1 MFKKY
6 LAFAAMLFAAFF
18 TTKANTEPLEIWIY
32 AERTP
37 TNAAGNTYSYDVVTS
52 DDIEKVSSVDIL
64 SSGPKGQMS
73 SLYIRGS
80 DSDQSLITLN
90 GISIKDHSSPTGT
103 DDLGQHNFTGIN
115 SVEIYKGPMSSL
127 YGANAAGGVVNLV
140 SDVTHESY
148 IGTGTGSNNLF
159 TKEAQ
164 LSGNEGHLS
173 YTLSFEGEQTD
184 SISVY
189 PNGEETDPFESENY
203 NLNFLYQGTDN
214 NVRFNHINETNF
226 SNLDSNA
233 DTLNYTGKWKWT
245 NNQIDFNNKN
255 TRLTFNNS
263 NHKRIYTK
271 DNQIEGEYT
280 SKTNT
285 LAGSRLIRHKDV
297 DILFGTE
304 YEKVSAN
311 FFTNIRGVVP
321 YTSNVDKTRDT
332 VGLYSKT
339 NLIVDDYVLASG
351 IRYDTIDGFGDK
363 LTGRLG
369 LSKYGLRS
377 SVSLGYRVPTLYE
390 MYGKDNYGFT
400 GNPNLTE
407 EDTISY
413 EVGYANEF
421 SDTAV
426 FITEET
432 DAIVYS
438 GTYVNDNN
446 KSFTKGIE
454 NKLFFEV
461 GGIDIVN
468 NLAIISAKT
477 SNGNDKLRRPNI
489 TNNTKFSKL
498 VSNVLYSFDIDY
510 YGKHKDLDSKNWQT
524 ITVDPIVTYN
534 SEVTYRKDN
543 LEIYTGLYNISNKEY
558 QRPNGYSQLGRNW
571 TAGFKVYF

>member
-1 MFKKY
+1 MIKKY
-6 LAFAAMLFAAFF
+6 LAFAAILFAAFF

-37 TNAAGNTYSYDVVTS
+37 TNAAGSTHSYDIVDS
-52 DDIEKVSSVDIL
+52 NDIQEVSSVDIL
-64 SSGPKGQMS
+64 TSGPKGQMS
-73 SLYIRGS
+73 SLYIRGA

-103 DDLGQHNFTGIN
+103 DDLGQHNFIGIN
-115 SVEIYKGPMSSL
+115 TVEIYKGPMSSL

-140 SDVTHESY
+140 SDVAYESY
-148 IGTGTGSNNLF
+148 IGTGTGSNDLF

-164 LSGNEGHLS
+164 LSGNTGQLS

-203 NLNFLYQGTDN
+203 NLNFLYQGTQGN
-214 NVRFNHINETNF
+214 LRFNHINETNF

-233 DTLNYTGKWKWT
+233 DTLDYTGKWKWT
-245 NNQIDFNNKN
+245 NNQIDFNNKV
-255 TRLTFNNS
+255 TRIAFNNS
-263 NHKRIYTK
+263 NHKRVYIK
-271 DNQIEGEYT
+271 DNQIEGEYN

-285 LAGSRLIRHKDV
+285 FYGSHLLRHKDV

-304 YEKVSAN
+304 YEKVNAN
-311 FFTNIRGVVP
+311 FFTNIRGLFP
-321 YTSNVDKTRDT
+321 YTSNVDKSRDT
-332 VGLYSKT
+332 VGVFTKT
-339 NLIVDDYVLASG
+339 NLLVDDYVLASG

-363 LTGRLG
+363 ITGRLG
-369 LSKYGLRS
+369 ASKDGFRS

-390 MYGKDNYGFT
+390 MYGEDNYGFT
-400 GNPNLTE
+400 GNSNLVE

-413 EVGYANEF
+413 EIGYANNF
-421 SDTAV
+421 SDTAI

-432 DAIVYS
+432 NAIVYTS
-438 GTYVNDNN
+438 TYVNDNN
-446 KSFTKGIE
+446 RSFTKGIE
-454 NKLFFEV
+454 NKLFFDV
-461 GGIDIVN
+461 GGIYIVN
-468 NLAIISAKT
+468 NLAVISAKT
-477 SNGNDKLRRPNI
+477 SSGDDKLRRPNV

-498 VSNVLYSFDIDY
+498 VNNILYSFDIDY
-510 YGKHKDLDSKNWQT
+510 YGKHKDINSATWETVSVDS
-524 ITVDPIVTYN
+524 VVTYN
-534 SEVTYRKDN
+534 SEIKYRKN
-543 LEIYTGLYNISNKEY
+543 NIEVYTGLYNISNKEY